1 MSSPTLYQQIR
12 RTLTDEIMSGRYA
25 AGDKFPPENELCD
38 RFGVSRQT
46 VREAIRELQSRGLL
60 KRRRGA
66 GTVVCGRTDPTL
78 FVQEIDTLGRLFDA
92 AQDTRL
98 ERKSEGLIAVR
109 EGLADLL
116 GCKPGESWLR
126 FAGLRWHLERNI
138 KLCWTEI
145 FVARKYSDVRK
156 HLTSQTSGVFTLLEQ
171 HFGVVLTRLEQE
183 ISAVAIDDK
192 HAAELDAEAGSPG
205 LFVLRRYFDPADDL
219 YQIAISLY
227 PADRFTMKTQLL
239 RQAGGA

>member
-1 MSSPTLYQQIR
+1 MSEDDSS
-12 RTLTDEIMSGRYA
+12 RTA
-25 AGDKFPPENELCD
+25 PEPHE
-38 RFGVSRQT
+38 
-46 VREAIRELQSRGLL
+46 
-60 KRRRGA
+60 RRRSWLERISSAFSGE
-66 GTVVCGRTDPTL
+66 P
-78 FVQEIDTLGRLFDA
+78 
-92 AQDTRL
+92 DTREEL
-98 ERKSEGLIAVR
+98 VAILRDAQGDGLIDAY
-109 EGLADLL
+109 
-116 GCKPGESWLR
+116 LR

-156 HLTSQTSGVFTLLEQ
+156 HLTPQTSGIFTLLEQ

-192 HAAELDAEAGSPG
+192 HAAELDAEVGSPG